1 MDRNTE
7 LTNNGVPILNYDRSK
22 HHDVFTHTTTFNL
35 GQLVPFFFDCFVQPG
50 DTYSIDTSFVTQLT
64 TLKTPIMGNL
74 YQDVFY
80 FSLPWWVVWEHAKE
94 FFGENP
100 NGAWAQ
106 TVEYTVPKIKV
117 TTNRAV
123 DIHSILQHMGWTTR
137 NVAYE
142 GTALILRAYL
152 EVWNYWFRDK
162 TVTAPILYSKGDE
175 DVTYDGSSIHGGT
188 LLNVCRFHD
197 RFSSCIPEPQAGSPE
212 TISIGTTAGITG
224 NGDVS
229 IYGTSQALTF
239 HNGAG
244 TQGLTVANVTNTPA
258 FAYMA
263 TNAGSA
269 QVGSETAVNNGVPTL
284 KRLGLTPNS
293 DFSGIVGK
301 VDTSTLQV
309 DLTTAVSATINALRV
324 DVALQHIK
332 EKDAIFGNYYANITQ
347 AHWGV
352 MGNSDILQIAEYL
365 GGKRVP
371 LNISTVLQT
380 SSTDNTSPQGWATG
394 YSKTGDTD
402 HSFTKS
408 FTVHSIILGVTCIR
422 QDHQYAQGL
431 PVQFSKFRKYDYYWN
446 EIAGV
451 GYQAL
456 PKKQLYI
463 TGNPTVDEQTFAY
476 QQPWQE
482 YRCWDNMVTGEM
494 NPDYEQSLD
503 YWSLVDD
510 YSSAPVFSTEWL
522 EEKPDY
528 LDRALQVQSNA
539 QDQFLC
545 DFAVDITKISEV
557 PLYGIPGI
565 TKL

>member
-50 DTYSIDTSFVTQLT
+50 DTYDISTSFVTQLT

-74 YQDVFY
+74 YQDIFY

-100 NGAWAQ
+100 TGAWAQ

-117 TTNRAV
+117 TTNKAV
-123 DIHSILQHMGWTTR
+123 DVHSILQHMGWTTR

-162 TVTAPILYSKGDE
+162 TVTAPILYSKGDA
-175 DVTYDGSSIHGGT
+175 DVTYDGSSIYGGT

-197 RFSSCIPEPQAGSPE
+197 RFSSCIPEPQAGSAE
-212 TISIGTTAGITG
+212 VISLGTSANLNDTNLTVMTSNEKLRQTGPGNQMYWNREDGANLTNTQYNLFIQGAPNSNWGMTNSNSGNMGTSTSSWYPNNLYVSTAG
-224 NGDVS
+224 
-229 IYGTSQALTF
+229 
-239 HNGAG
+239 
-244 TQGLTVANVTNTPA
+244 
-258 FAYMA
+258 A
-263 TNAGSA
+263 T
-269 QVGSETAVNNGVPTL
+269 
-284 KRLGLTPNS
+284 
-293 DFSGIVGK
+293 
-301 VDTSTLQV
+301 V

-371 LNISTVLQT
+371 LNITTVLQT
-380 SSTDNTSPQGWATG
+380 SATDSTSPQGWATG
-394 YSKTGDTD
+394 YSKTGDAD

-446 EIAGV
+446 ELAGV

-463 TGNPTVDEQTFAY
+463 TGNPAVDEQTFAY

-494 NPDYEQSLD
+494 NPDYALSLD

-510 YSSAPVFSTEWL
+510 YSSAPVFSTQWL

-528 LDRALQVQSNA
+528 LDRALQVQSSA

-545 DFAVDITKISEV
+545 DFAIDITKISEV